1 MPRVKR
7 RNHSAQMNSK
17 RWCSDSVNT
26 CVTEENIFD
35 PNIRIK
41 QLLSTEKTG
50 RSEVGNFIIVNFKQ
64 ISKISC
70 AENVCAVET
79 SNERQGNTVP
89 DINLR
94 ITKAFSNIG
103 KGYSAIEKFCMA
115 VNVYPFS
122 SRTYSKCIK
131 LLQTAYGIATETLQS
146 EVHREVGKAYEAPT
160 DVPVV
165 DISVSFLMVAGRHV
179 GIHL

>member
-17 RWCSDSVNT
+17 RCCSDSVNT
-26 CVTEENIFD
+26 CVTEENIFY

-41 QLLSTEKTG
+41 LLLSTEKTG
-50 RSEVGNFIIVNFKQ
+50 HSEMGNFIVVNFKQ
-64 ISKISC
+64 ISKMFMKLKCPDCDKQTLKLALGNKVGFSYVLNLTCSSC

-79 SNERQGNTVP
+79 FYERQGNTVP

-94 ITKAFSNIG
+94 ITQAFSNIG

-115 VNVYPFS
+115 VNVYPF
-122 SRTYSKCIK
+122 
-131 LLQTAYGIATETLQS
+131 
-146 EVHREVGKAYEAPT
+146 
-160 DVPVV
+160 
-165 DISVSFLMVAGRHV
+165 
-179 GIHL
+179 